1 MVIFSGGR
9 LRQKGLRYR
18 MCDVHTLDVHNPT
31 VLIRHQLPYSV
42 MSFSE
47 RISSLQSSAE
57 RQLHALGSRKKT
69 ENALILPFFN
79 MLGYNP
85 FDVRE
90 VEPEYE
96 IGHGEQATK
105 MVDYAIKEEGTP
117 IVLLQCAEAKTD
129 LDAYEDEA
137 RGEGFLFEYF
147 GELEADVAAFTNGL
161 TYRFYADLETSIR
174 TEEHPFLE
182 FNLLDYESD
191 EIQDLRRLSKP
202 AFDKEKILSAAHDLQ
217 TSQLLR
223 SYFARQRESPDD
235 HLVRFLAAQVYEG
248 EISGSQLDR
257 FRPLVQKVL
266 EEFIGGDGEGAPPS
280 EQETPSRSDRT
291 EEPDASGREDDSERS
306 SLGDEIPV
314 DEDDENGTGPF
325 DKDLA
330 QRVIDDF

>member
-1 MVIFSGGR
+1 
-9 LRQKGLRYR
+9 
-18 MCDVHTLDVHNPT
+18 
-31 VLIRHQLPYSV
+31 

-96 IGHGEQATK
+96 IGHEEQATK
-105 MVDYAIKEEGTP
+105 TVDYAIKEEGTP
-117 IVLLQCAEAKTD
+117 IMLLQCAEAKTD
-129 LDAYEDEA
+129 LDAYEEEA
-137 RGEGFLFEYF
+137 RGEGSLFEYF
-147 GELEADVAAFTNGL
+147 DELEADVAAFTNGL
-161 TYRFYADLETSIR
+161 TYRFYVNLETDIR
-174 TEEHPFLE
+174 VDERPFLE
-182 FNLLDYESD
+182 FNLLDYEST

-223 SYFARQRESPDD
+223 SYFAQQRESPDD

-257 FRPLVQKVL
+257 FRPLVREVL
-266 EEFIGGDGEGAPPS
+266 KEFVGGDGEGTLPS
-280 EQETPSRSDRT
+280 KQENPSRTDQT
-291 EEPDASGREDDSERS
+291 EAPDASGTEDDSERT

-314 DEDDENGTGPF
+314 DEDDEDGTGPF

>member
-1 MVIFSGGR
+1 
-9 LRQKGLRYR
+9 
-18 MCDVHTLDVHNPT
+18 
-31 VLIRHQLPYSV
+31 

-96 IGHGEQATK
+96 IGHEEQATK
-105 MVDYAIKEEGTP
+105 TVDYAIKEEGTP
-117 IVLLQCAEAKTD
+117 IMLLQCAEAKTD
-129 LDAYEDEA
+129 LDAYEEEA
-137 RGEGFLFEYF
+137 RGEGSLFEYF
-147 GELEADVAAFTNGL
+147 DELEADVAAFTNGL
-161 TYRFYADLETSIR
+161 TYRFYVDLETDIR
-174 TEEHPFLE
+174 VDERPFLE
-182 FNLLDYESD
+182 FNLLDYEST

-223 SYFARQRESPDD
+223 SYFAQQQESPDD
-235 HLVRFLAAQVYEG
+235 HFVRFLAAQVYEG

-257 FRPLVQKVL
+257 FRPLVQEVL
-266 EEFIGGDGEGAPPS
+266 EKFGDGKETPSS
-280 EQETPSRSDRT
+280 EQENPSPPDQT
-291 EEPDASGREDDSERS
+291 EEPAASGMEDDSGRT

-314 DEDDENGTGPF
+314 DEDDEEGSGPF

>member
-1 MVIFSGGR
+1 
-9 LRQKGLRYR
+9 
-18 MCDVHTLDVHNPT
+18 
-31 VLIRHQLPYSV
+31 

-85 FDVRE
+85 FDVRA

-96 IGHGEQATK
+96 IGHEEQATK
-105 MVDYAIKEEGTP
+105 TVDYAIKEEGTP
-117 IVLLQCAEAKTD
+117 IMLLQCAEAKTD
-129 LDAYEDEA
+129 LDAYEEEA
-137 RGEGFLFEYF
+137 RGEGSLFEYF

-191 EIQDLRRLSKP
+191 EIQALQRLSKP
-202 AFDKEKILSAAHDLQ
+202 AFDNDEILSAAHDLQ

-223 SYFARQRESPDD
+223 SYFARQWDSPDD
-235 HLVRFLAAQVYEG
+235 HFVRFLAAQVYDG

-257 FRPLVQKVL
+257 FRPLVRKVL
-266 EEFIGGDGEGAPPS
+266 GEFVGDEGEVTSVPDQLGGLGASEVEEVSEEANLSGE
-280 EQETPSRSDRT
+280 
-291 EEPDASGREDDSERS
+291 ASG
-306 SLGDEIPV
+306 
-314 DEDDENGTGPF
+314 DEDDEDGTGPF